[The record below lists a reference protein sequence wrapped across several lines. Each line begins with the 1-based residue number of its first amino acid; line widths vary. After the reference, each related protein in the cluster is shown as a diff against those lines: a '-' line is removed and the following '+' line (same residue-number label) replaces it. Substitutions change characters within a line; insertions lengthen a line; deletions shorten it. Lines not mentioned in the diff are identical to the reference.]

1 MAHEIISIERVERE
15 AKVAAQKYANVNDAC
30 PYAFHTEAGRVFKA
44 AFFIAREEKQK
55 GVKP

>member
-1 MAHEIISIERVERE
+1 MPYPIISIERVKKQAQE
-15 AKVAAQKYANVNDAC
+15 AAQKYANVNDAC
-30 PYAFHTEAGRVFKA
+30 PYPFQTEAGRVFKD